1 MYLITIEGGDGSG
14 KGLATKVVSEVMR
27 KEFPFV
33 SVSVTGEPRRDH
45 PLGRLAI
52 DSVRR
57 KTTTP
62 ENEAGLFAADR
73 VDHSHGWILP
83 RLESGIG
90 VVSERNIH
98 SSLVYQGI
106 VGGLG
111 VERVAHMNSAALVPD
126 LCIWVDCDPKVALS
140 RIKSGTLRAHSDKE
154 EYFETS
160 VLQGEIREGYREL
173 LSGNMDMPTP
183 FDMGAIIGPV
193 LNESSE
199 DDFKMKLKSLI
210 RNFMHSRPEPVN
222 VRSEEVDKNLI
233 RSLIKSSRGQ
243 STLEGLGVKPS
254 IREEDWLCGEAP
266 WTILKN
272 FQNTH
277 SKILE
282 KTGENERIDV
292 PKNVLSHSMS
302 SICGTLSLMRSAD
315 IRELRKSLGP
325 VRSVSERHTQTI
337 VRYLN
342 EKLGCIHQHK
352 SLIGR
357 EAPRSQMKEEYRSFG
372 RLVIAVWPLKE
383 ALAKW
388 RKKNPRTHIRFAM
401 GQIVRSGKH
410 TSALISTIERITILG
425 SGSDLFPVPSNE
437 DELIQWWSHRSG

>member
-14 KGLATKVVSEVMR
+14 KGLATKVVSEVMK
-27 KEFPFV
+27 KEFPFS

-83 RLESGIG
+83 RLEAGIG

-111 VERVAHMNSAALVPD
+111 VDRVAHMNSAALVPD
-126 LCIWVDCDPKVALS
+126 LCIWVDCDPEVALS

-160 VLQGEIREGYREL
+160 VLQEEIREGYKKL
-173 LSGNMDMPTP
+173 LSGEVEMPTP

-199 DDFKMKLKSLI
+199 DDFRMKLKSLV

-222 VRSEEVDKNLI
+222 VLSEEVDKNLV

-254 IREEDWLCGEAP
+254 IREEDWLAGEAP
-266 WTILKN
+266 WRVLKN
-272 FQNTH
+272 FQNYH
-277 SKILE
+277 SQVLE
-282 KTGENERIDV
+282 ISRDGERVDV
-292 PKNVLSHSMS
+292 PKHVLSHSIS

-337 VRYLN
+337 VRYLS
-342 EKLGCIHQHK
+342 EKLGCVHQHK

-372 RLVIAVWPLKE
+372 RLAISVWPLKE
-383 ALAKW
+383 ALIKW
-388 RKKNPRTHIRFAM
+388 QKRNPRTHIRFAM
-401 GQIVRSGKH
+401 GQIVKSGNH
-410 TSALISTIERITILG
+410 VVAINSTIERISILG
-425 SGSDLFPVPSNE
+425 SGSSLFEAPSNE
-437 DELIQWWSHRSG
+437 NDLVSWWSHKSD